1 MPPKL
6 RIKPPSLVASTPATT
21 PTTATDLEQA
31 AQRENHLTDNMLL
44 KKHTSPAPKKKPRK
58 PKVAAKKSGGKKDDE
73 AQLLTPES
81 MTDEV
86 ATDATSKV
94 AKQVVKSQPKKAAA
108 RKRKADEIAQDGALV
123 SAPTTKRKKTLP
135 KPKPKTPTLVVDSDE
150 DEPPPASL
158 EPPAL
163 VHPPPPLSDP
173 AKNDNRPTPKLA
185 KPLPPLFDAA
195 KNKIRSP
202 PKVTQSAPKVTQSQ
216 PLPPISDAV
225 KHKIRATATFLNSH
239 TPSVPPVGQ
248 GNNTR
253 LVHELDLLAA
263 LIILCVDY
271 QLDVST
277 QTLYLDAAREM
288 VSHRHG
294 ISELS
299 VDFDKACEI
308 EQMVQDKVRL
318 VRGAENL
325 KRFNF
330 VRVEVE
336 MLLAHRKKLA
346 VDGFPTAGF
355 RVY

>member
-6 RIKPPSLVASTPATT
+6 RIKPPSPVASTPATT
-21 PTTATDLEQA
+21 PTTATHLEPN
-31 AQRENHLTDNMLL
+31 AQRENHLIDSMLL

-58 PKVAAKKSGGKKDDE
+58 PKVAAKKSGGKRNDE
-73 AQLLTPES
+73 TQLLTPES

-86 ATDATSKV
+86 TTNATNKAV
-94 AKQVVKSQPKKAAA
+94 KQGVTRQPKKAAT
-108 RKRKADEIAQDGALV
+108 RKRKADDTESDRNLA
-123 SAPTTKRKKTLP
+123 SAPTKRKKALP

-158 EPPAL
+158 ELPAL
-163 VHPPPPLSDP
+163 VHPSPPLSDP
-173 AKNDNRPTPKLA
+173 AKNDNRSPPKLA
-185 KPLPPLFDAA
+185 KPLPPLFEAA
-195 KNKIRSP
+195 KNKIRS
-202 PKVTQSAPKVTQSQ
+202 APKVTQS
-216 PLPPISDAV
+216 PPSPPISDAV
-225 KHKIRATATFLNSH
+225 KHKIRAVETFLDSH
-239 TPSVPPVGQ
+239 KPSIPPVGQ

-277 QTLYLDAAREM
+277 QTLSLDAAREM
-288 VSHRHG
+288 VLHRHG
-294 ISELS
+294 INELS

-308 EQMVQDKVRL
+308 ERMVQDKIRL
-318 VRGAENL
+318 VRGAEGL
-325 KRFNF
+325 KIFNF

-336 MLLAHRKKLA
+336 MLLAHREKLA
-346 VDGFPTAGF
+346 ADGFPTAGF